1 MQEKARRDGRRW
13 KTIVF
18 PRLLW
23 VTLLWYSL
31 LSGEVC
37 KLRIPYSS
45 STKIH
50 IVVCAITASTVQKM
64 YVARTKKKGSPAT
77 SLNELFFFPLERNM
91 KVCENHS
98 SPFFYAVIE
107 LNGTELNFWL
117 QKNAL
122 SLPWILNCSAF
133 RIVSYR
139 CSSLN
144 RYDSHIFSRTK
155 FKQIS
160 HNEHDKYL
168 SLWLNQKPLLLHPR
182 AFN

>member
-1 MQEKARRDGRRW
+1 MRY
-13 KTIVF
+13 IVVTF
-18 PRLLW
+18 SSQW
-23 VTLLWYSL
+23 WGVQTKDTLLFFHKNSHCCMCCNSKYSA
-31 LSGEVC
+31 EDVC
-37 KLRIPYSS
+37 SEDKEERFSS
-45 STKIH
+45 YQPKWTF
-50 IVVCAITASTVQKM
+50 
-64 YVARTKKKGSPAT
+64 
-77 SLNELFFFPLERNM
+77 FFFPLEWNM

-98 SPFFYAVIE
+98 SPFFYALIE
-107 LNGTELNFWL
+107 LNGTELNFWW